1 MSKRK
6 VISVSFN
13 DREMSDFNNLKKE
26 LPDAEHFDLSDSQ
39 YIKFALRYMY
49 KNIDDLKGQKNDK

>member
-13 DREMSDFNNLKKE
+13 DKEMTIFNNLKKE
-26 LPDAEHFDLSDSQ
+26 LPNAEYYDLTDSQ
-39 YIKFALRYMY
+39 YIKYALRYMY
-49 KNIDDLKGQKNDK
+49 KELDDRGIRNDK